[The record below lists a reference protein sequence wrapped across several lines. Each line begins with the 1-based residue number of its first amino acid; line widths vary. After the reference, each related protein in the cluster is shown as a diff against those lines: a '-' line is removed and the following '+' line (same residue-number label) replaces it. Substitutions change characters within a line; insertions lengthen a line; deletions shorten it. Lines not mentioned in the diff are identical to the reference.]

1 MAYLLHVHV
10 TDAGDVGL
18 IPDSLAESAWATVH
32 KNAVSN
38 AVSMNSDLTGC
49 TVFFFADETDLDTF
63 FGATKVPAEHQATVD
78 AWKTANSITVTYTL
92 YDLSGSAT
100 DISGKAKY

>member
-10 TDAGDVGL
+10 TDAGNVGL
-18 IPDSLAESAWATVH
+18 IPDSLADSAWATSYNSAVH
-32 KNAVSN
+32 GYPRMTGLESN
-38 AVSMNSDLTGC
+38 CSLH
-49 TVFFFADETDLDTF
+49 FFENETQMDEF

-78 AWKTANSITVTYTL
+78 AWKTANSISVAYTV
-92 YDLSGSAT
+92 YDLSGSAL